1 MSQTQEL
8 QGFVDELTNIIQE
21 IVQKNGVTLPIR
33 SKNQKSSSSPSETG
47 SSSSTSQNGTN
58 GIQKFKDGTAEPGAV
73 ILENFLYTEL
83 PGDQDSADK
92 LYDSKKGNV
101 EKIYLTTQSDD

>member
-21 IVQKNGVTLPIR
+21 IVQKNGVILPTR
-33 SKNQKSSSSPSETG
+33 FNNQKSSSTPKTG
-47 SSSSTSQNGTN
+47 SSTSQN

>member
-33 SKNQKSSSSPSETG
+33 SKNQKSSSSTFK
-47 SSSSTSQNGTN
+47 NGTN